1 METPDRLTGQ
11 VAIVTGG
18 GSGIGRAVVEL
29 LVESGVAGVIIA
41 DIEPLADDDV
51 ERLRELADGDVLSV
65 QIDVSDARQVK
76 EMVAQTHERFGRID
90 ILINNAATVSASRQ
104 LTPDGYEMTFAVNH
118 LSPFLLTG
126 LLLPLLGEGARVINV
141 ASEAHR
147 WGALDL
153 DDLHNKKRYGAM
165 RVYGQSKSANILWN
179 QELARRLTGSG
190 VTANSL
196 HPGAISTNL
205 GRGNGFAFD
214 LLQRFVGL
222 FMKSPERGA
231 ESSIYLATAQDVKGV
246 SGRYFDNCHE
256 REPAS
261 HATDPVTA
269 QRLWQLSEELV
280 GFHYL

>member
-1 METPDRLTGQ
+1 MLEADFSRLN
-11 VAIVTGG
+11 
-18 GSGIGRAVVEL
+18 AVRKLVDEL
-29 LVESGVAGVIIA
+29 KTRTS
-41 DIEPLADDDV
+41 
-51 ERLRELADGDVLSV
+51 
-65 QIDVSDARQVK
+65 K
-76 EMVAQTHERFGRID
+76 ID

-231 ESSIYLATAQDVKGV
+231 KSSIYLATAQDVKGV

>member
-1 METPDRLTGQ
+1 MGTLQDKVVILTG
-11 VAIVTGG
+11 AS
-18 GSGIGRAVVEL
+18 SGIGRATAIGLAREGAQLL
-29 LVESGVAGVIIA
+29 LVGRTPKRCHDTLAILRASGAKNPQMLEA
-41 DIEPLADDDV
+41 DFS
-51 ERLRELADGDVLSV
+51 RLNAVRKLVDELKTRTS
-65 QIDVSDARQVK
+65 K
-76 EMVAQTHERFGRID
+76 ID

-246 SGRYFDNCHE
+246 SGRYFDNCRE
-256 REPAS
+256 KEPAS

>member
-1 METPDRLTGQ
+1 VGTLQDKVVILTG
-11 VAIVTGG
+11 AS
-18 GSGIGRAVVEL
+18 SGIGRATAIGLAHEGAQLL
-29 LVESGVAGVIIA
+29 LVGRTPKRCNDTLATLRASGANNPQMLEA
-41 DIEPLADDDV
+41 DFS
-51 ERLRELADGDVLSV
+51 RLNAVRKLVDELGKRTS
-65 QIDVSDARQVK
+65 K
-76 EMVAQTHERFGRID
+76 ID

-147 WGALDL
+147 WGSLDL
-153 DDLHNKKRYGAM
+153 DDLHNKRRYGAM

-205 GRGNGFAFD
+205 GRGNGFTFD

-222 FMKSPERGA
+222 FMKSPKRGA
-231 ESSIYLATAQDVKGV
+231 KSSIYLATAQDVEGV
-246 SGRYFDNCHE
+246 SGRYFDNCRE
-256 REPAS
+256 REPAD
-261 HATDPVTA
+261 HATDPATA
-269 QRLWQLSEELV
+269 KRLWELSEELV

>member
-1 METPDRLTGQ
+1 MGTLQDKVVILTG
-11 VAIVTGG
+11 AS
-18 GSGIGRAVVEL
+18 SGIGRATAIGLAHEGAQLL
-29 LVESGVAGVIIA
+29 LVGRTPKRCNDTLATLRASGANNPQMLEA
-41 DIEPLADDDV
+41 DFS
-51 ERLRELADGDVLSV
+51 RLNAVRKLVDELGKRTS
-65 QIDVSDARQVK
+65 K
-76 EMVAQTHERFGRID
+76 ID

-147 WGALDL
+147 WGSLDL
-153 DDLHNKKRYGAM
+153 EDLHNKRRYGAM

-205 GRGNGFAFD
+205 GRGNGFTFD

-222 FMKSPERGA
+222 FMKSPKRGA
-231 ESSIYLATAQDVKGV
+231 KSSIYLATAQDVEGV
-246 SGRYFDNCHE
+246 SGRYFDNCRE
-256 REPAS
+256 REPAD
-261 HATDPVTA
+261 HATDPATA
-269 QRLWQLSEELV
+269 KRLWELSEELV